1 VLGSRYLP
9 THIFVGL
16 KILVGFEIPR
26 LALVGLK
33 ISRFVLVGF
42 ELPRFVFVGF
52 QIPRCVLVEFK
63 IPRVVPEISQMDALR
78 SRMRLTGS

>member
-1 VLGSRYLP
+1 MLGSRYLP

-26 LALVGLK
+26 LALVGFK
-33 ISRFVLVGF
+33 ISRFVVVGF

-52 QIPRCVLVEFK
+52 QIPRCVLVHLKFQGLYRKYRRWTLCEA
-63 IPRVVPEISQMDALR
+63 E
-78 SRMRLTGS
+78 